1 MMPNNMGNIMQM
13 LPQIKQNPMSF
24 FLRRRWNIPQN
35 MLNDPEQIM
44 NYLLQTGQIN
54 QQQVNAAYQQA
65 QEINRQK

>member
-13 LPQIKQNPMSF
+13 LPQIKQNPMAF
-24 FLRRRWNIPQN
+24 FMRRRWNIPQN
-35 MLNDPEQIM
+35 MLNNPEQIM

-65 QEINRQK
+65 QEFKK

>member
-1 MMPNNMGNIMQM
+1 MMPNNIGNIMQM

-65 QEINRQK
+65 QEIKR